1 MSSNTN
7 SYDDKLEYAIRNLI
21 CLHEWIG
28 RYDNKLIIILGID
41 TALLGALIS
50 LAPPFQVWT
59 QIMIF
64 FVIVIIIALGASFL
78 FIYMGSYP
86 RISGPEKS
94 LWYFESIS
102 KMEYSE
108 YERTY
113 LTRTMKEHLIDVLK
127 QCYRNSE
134 ILSLKFYY
142 LKWAYR
148 ALLISVFT
156 WVITIFLFKNIKTI

>member
-7 SYDDKLEYAIRNLI
+7 SNEDQLAYAVKNLE
-21 CLHEWIG
+21 CLQEWIG

-41 TALLGALIS
+41 TAMLGALVS
-50 LAPPFQVWT
+50 LVPPFQVWT
-59 QIMIF
+59 PIMILL
-64 FVIVIIIALGASFL
+64 VIGTIIALGASFV

-86 RISGPEKS
+86 RTSGPEKS
-94 LWYFESIS
+94 LWYFGSIS
-102 KMEYSE
+102 KMKYSE

-113 LTRTMKEHLIDVLK
+113 LTRTMNEHLIDVLK

-142 LKWAYR
+142 LKWAYI
-148 ALLISVFT
+148 ALLVSVFT
-156 WVITIFLFKNIKTI
+156 WVITIFLFKTIKTT